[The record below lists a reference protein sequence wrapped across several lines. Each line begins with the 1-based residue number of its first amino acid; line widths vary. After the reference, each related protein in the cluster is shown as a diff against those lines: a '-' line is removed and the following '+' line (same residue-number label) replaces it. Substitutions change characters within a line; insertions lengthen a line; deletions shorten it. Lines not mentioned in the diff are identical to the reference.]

1 MLEGRQGLGGR
12 VHSLDSLLPGKRVEA
27 GGEFIGLNHPTWLA
41 HAKQFGLSLNELPEG
56 EEADSV
62 ILINGRRLVGKE
74 MALLWK
80 VIDQVLQNMN
90 GEARTINCQ
99 QPWLSANAKQ
109 LDGQSLA
116 QASQGWPGSPL
127 AKQAAMAK
135 IANGMNC
142 LPDRFSYLAIWN
154 QLAFLSRG
162 SRRLTEI
169 TLYQLVTG
177 GVLELNYNKET
188 LSIAESLTQKLSEL
202 DNLVVYRVWQKLRL
216 EACYGWL
223 KGDVKNS
230 LISQDTM
237 KSFISCSL
245 AVDSQ
250 VINLKAIIAV
260 IFIGLLGL
268 IVLLNLFSI
277 ITR

>member
-74 MALLWK
+74 VAQLWK
-80 VIDQVLQNMN
+80 VLDQVLQNMN

-116 QASQGWPGSPL
+116 QASQGWPGNPL

-135 IANGMNC
+135 IANDTNC
-142 LPDRFSYLAIWN
+142 LPDQFSYLAMVALIAAGGVEAFWSESENFRCASGN
-154 QLAFLSRG
+154 QSLANALAGAVGAGHIQLRSPVAAVDLTG
-162 SRRLTEI
+162 PISKLTLQSGAVLEADAVVLTEPPN
-169 TLYQLVTG
+169 TG
-177 GVLELNYNKET
+177 WPPAAPSK
-188 LSIAESLTQKLSEL
+188 
-202 DNLVVYRVWQKLRL
+202 
-216 EACYGWL
+216 C
-223 KGDVKNS
+223 
-230 LISQDTM
+230 
-237 KSFISCSL
+237 
-245 AVDSQ
+245 
-250 VINLKAIIAV
+250 
-260 IFIGLLGL
+260 
-268 IVLLNLFSI
+268 
-277 ITR
+277 

>member
-109 LDGQSLA
+109 LDGQPLA
-116 QASQGWPGSPL
+116 QASQDWPGSPL

-135 IANGMNC
+135 IANDMNF
-142 LPDRFSYLAIWN
+142 LPDQFSYLAIWN
-154 QLAFLSRG
+154 QLAFLSGG

-169 TLYQLVTG
+169 TLY
-177 GVLELNYNKET
+177 
-188 LSIAESLTQKLSEL
+188 
-202 DNLVVYRVWQKLRL
+202 
-216 EACYGWL
+216 
-223 KGDVKNS
+223 
-230 LISQDTM
+230 
-237 KSFISCSL
+237 
-245 AVDSQ
+245 
-250 VINLKAIIAV
+250 
-260 IFIGLLGL
+260 
-268 IVLLNLFSI
+268 
-277 ITR
+277 

>member
-116 QASQGWPGSPL
+116 QASQGWP
-127 AKQAAMAK
+127 
-135 IANGMNC
+135 
-142 LPDRFSYLAIWN
+142 
-154 QLAFLSRG
+154 
-162 SRRLTEI
+162 
-169 TLYQLVTG
+169 
-177 GVLELNYNKET
+177 
-188 LSIAESLTQKLSEL
+188 
-202 DNLVVYRVWQKLRL
+202 
-216 EACYGWL
+216 
-223 KGDVKNS
+223 
-230 LISQDTM
+230 
-237 KSFISCSL
+237 
-245 AVDSQ
+245 
-250 VINLKAIIAV
+250 
-260 IFIGLLGL
+260 
-268 IVLLNLFSI
+268 
-277 ITR
+277 